1 MPWIDPLPR
10 IPLTAPSAPPLS
22 ALPGHP
28 LRTGART
35 TSLVV
40 LGLWALTRAVEM
52 GVTLYV
58 RQAVLHPPPR

>member
-1 MPWIDPLPR
+1 M
-10 IPLTAPSAPPLS
+10 TAASAPPLP

-28 LRTGART
+28 LRTGVRT

-40 LGLWALTRAVEM
+40 LGLWALTRAVET

-58 RQAVLHPPPR
+58 RQAVLHPPPQ